1 MRWKE
6 LSSKVS
12 KCLQSARGP
21 DGISAGSLTI
31 AGFLAAAGL
40 FVNDLPDCVG
50 DFGDADDTTSSFIA
64 ESVDNLF
71 CCS

>member
-1 MRWKE
+1 MRSAGCRVRWKE

-31 AGFLAAAGL
+31 AGFSAAAGRSTE
-40 FVNDLPDCVG
+40 FKH
-50 DFGDADDTTSSFIA
+50 FFTTYVFLA
-64 ESVDNLF
+64 LLKMAKDQCNL
-71 CCS
+71 